1 MMTRFAIFVSG
12 NGSNCEQLIHH
23 FSQSAVARA
32 VLVVSSRAD
41 AYALVRAERLGVPT
55 AIVPKAQLA
64 DADQVLP
71 LLRRYD
77 VQFVVLAGFLPL
89 VPDYLIEAFP
99 RRIVNI
105 HPALLPKYGGKGM
118 WGHHVHEAVKAAG
131 ETETGMTVH
140 YVTPVCD
147 GGEIIA
153 QYRVALS
160 PDDSADDIARKEN
173 QLELKYYPLVLEN
186 LFKTLTNTTD

>member
-12 NGSNCEQLIHH
+12 NGSNCEQLIRH
-23 FSQSAVARA
+23 FSQSAVARS

-55 AIVPKAQLA
+55 AVVPKAQLA

-105 HPALLPKYGGKGM
+105 HPALLPKFGGKGM